1 MITLRKNKIKKILKY
16 GFLFLVLIVL
26 TNFVYHLGKDAYENY
41 LHDHENDV
49 EWLRENTKLIEN
61 YRIGNDVLVVSVPNN
76 YDVNK
81 ELYQAVIQEK
91 IDDLLINRYTI
102 TSPLIIYNPFFSDA
116 ASINLYFQTGEEYI
130 FEYYITTESLA
141 TLEDIP
147 YQTLLDSSGLPLE
160 SRNHYYVLDGFIP
173 GKRNN
178 LVIRLL
184 DNTGNVIDVENFIL
198 NIPNTK

>member
-1 MITLRKNKIKKILKY
+1 M
-16 GFLFLVLIVL
+16 
-26 TNFVYHLGKDAYENY
+26 
-41 LHDHENDV
+41 